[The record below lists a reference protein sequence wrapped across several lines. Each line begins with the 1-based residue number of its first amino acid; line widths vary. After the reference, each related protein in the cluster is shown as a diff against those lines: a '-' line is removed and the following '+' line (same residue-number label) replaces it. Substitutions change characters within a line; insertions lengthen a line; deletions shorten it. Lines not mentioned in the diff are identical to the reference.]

1 MGQAARGWEA
11 PRRKAPRRLV
21 PVSADPELARAGKR
35 VARRASLRGLGPWG
49 RGRRGVGR
57 GPHLLELVCDG
68 LGLLVPLEPHHVL
81 GVEPPGLLLQG
92 LGRQVLRLRALGR
105 EGRALRGQGW
115 GRMAG

>member
-1 MGQAARGWEA
+1 M
-11 PRRKAPRRLV
+11 
-21 PVSADPELARAGKR
+21 PVSADPEPARAGKR
-35 VARRASLRGLGPWG
+35 VAGRASL

-105 EGRALRGQGW
+105 EGRV
-115 GRMAG
+115 